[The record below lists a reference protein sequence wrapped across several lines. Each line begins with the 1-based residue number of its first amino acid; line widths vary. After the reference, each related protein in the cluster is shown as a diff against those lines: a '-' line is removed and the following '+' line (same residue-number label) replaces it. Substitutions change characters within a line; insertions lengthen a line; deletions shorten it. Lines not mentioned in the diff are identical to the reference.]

1 MNDGKGESSRV
12 AVGLRQNRFL
22 RPVTREEQKR
32 QARAVEAARTTF
44 SKPRD
49 RDESAYCCADNLT
62 PEKTSR
68 RLVEEIMRVAAIL
81 GTEAADE
88 GSLCA
93 NDLELI
99 HRGVFEPVFG
109 EKTLGFRH
117 LDHPGVTYPVWVQ
130 GARGEPQMR
139 VQSGSAPKQIRR
151 AVGRAFLRLE
161 HDVADLALRGQRPDE
176 IPLRDAVLP
185 AVRIYAQIVAIHP
198 WEDGNGRAAWL
209 VLTHTL
215 IRCGV
220 LAVAT
225 DPSRETRVA
234 LGRAI
239 TKTARRDL
247 QPLAELLVE
256 TIKAST

>member
-1 MNDGKGESSRV
+1 
-12 AVGLRQNRFL
+12 
-22 RPVTREEQKR
+22 
-32 QARAVEAARTTF
+32 
-44 SKPRD
+44 
-49 RDESAYCCADNLT
+49 
-62 PEKTSR
+62 
-68 RLVEEIMRVAAIL
+68 MRVAAIL
-81 GTEAADE
+81 GTEAADG

-93 NDLELI
+93 GDLELI

-109 EKTLGFRH
+109 EKTLSFRG
-117 LDHPGVTYPVWVQ
+117 LDHPGVTYPVWGP
-130 GARGEPQMR
+130 GARGQPQMR

-151 AVGRAFLRLE
+151 AIGRAFTRLE
-161 HDVADLALRGQRPDE
+161 RDVADLALRGQRSDE

-198 WEDGNGRAAWL
+198 WEDGNGRTAWL
-209 VLTHTL
+209 VLNHTL
-215 IRCGV
+215 VRCGV

-239 TKTARRDL
+239 TKTGRRDL

-256 TIKAST
+256 TIRASSKGTRR

>member
-1 MNDGKGESSRV
+1 MNDGKDESSRV
-12 AVGLRQNRFL
+12 AVELRQDRFL
-22 RPVTREEQKR
+22 RPVTREEQRR
-32 QARAVEAARTTF
+32 QVRAVNAARTTF
-44 SKPRD
+44 SKTRD
-49 RDESAYCCADNLT
+49 RDGSAYFCADNLT
-62 PEKTSR
+62 PEETSR
-68 RLVEEIMRVAAIL
+68 RLVEEIMRVAAII

-88 GSLCA
+88 RSLRA

-109 EKTLGFRH
+109 EKTLDFRE
-117 LDHPGVTYPVWVQ
+117 LDHPGVTYPVWVM

-151 AVGRAFLRLE
+151 AIGRAFSRLE
-161 HDVADLALRGQRPDE
+161 RDVADLTLRGQRSDE

-185 AVRIYAQIVAIHP
+185 AVRIYAQIVAVHP
-198 WEDGNGRAAWL
+198 WEDGNGRTAWL

-239 TKTARRDL
+239 TKTGRHDL

-256 TIKAST
+256 TIRASI

>member
-1 MNDGKGESSRV
+1 M
-12 AVGLRQNRFL
+12 AVGSRQNRFL
-22 RPVTREEQKR
+22 RPVAREEQRR
-32 QARAVEAARTTF
+32 QARAAEAARTTF

-49 RDESAYCCADNLT
+49 RDGSVYFCADNLT
-62 PEKTSR
+62 PEETSR

-81 GTEAADE
+81 GTDAANG

-99 HRGVFEPVFG
+99 HRGVFESVFG
-109 EKTLGFRH
+109 EKTLSFRE
-117 LDHPGVTYPVWVQ
+117 LDHPGVTYPVWGL
-130 GARGEPQMR
+130 GACGEPQMR
-139 VQSGSAPKQIRR
+139 VQYGSAPKQIRR
-151 AVGRAFLRLE
+151 AIGRAFSRLE
-161 HDVADLALRGQRPDE
+161 LDVADLTLRGQRSDE

-185 AVRIYAQIVAIHP
+185 AVRIYTQIVAIHP
-198 WEDGNGRAAWL
+198 WEDGNGRTAWL

-239 TKTARRDL
+239 TKTGRRDL
-247 QPLAELLVE
+247 QPLVGLLVK
-256 TIKAST
+256 TIRAST